1 MALLNEHE
9 ELLSAWKSLSR
20 TAETTDGWR
29 TIPIGIGRCRAG
41 VRFPAG
47 EEALLTG
54 FRISAPAAADLPQ
67 GRGFSVSRVG
77 DAPSAGFDVWF
88 GVSRKPT
95 ASLEMFTLM
104 AADLLASVSAAKGEE
119 QRTYYQFLSRIRS
132 WQQFMERQRDRRL
145 SEEEELGLFGE
156 LSMVDRLLSC
166 GVPPSVVMECWKGPA
181 NGLRDFMGETHDVEV
196 KATISPN
203 GFPARISSL
212 EQLDDVAG
220 RSVFLA
226 ALRFSLQ
233 DAAPSL
239 PTMVEVIRQKAGDQG
254 RIGLERNLLLAGYDD
269 AHASEYV
276 RGFEPMDERVF
287 RMEEAFPRLIRSTA
301 PLAVRAAKYEL
312 DLDLVDIATVDLDE
326 VFVAFGGGLKP

>member
-9 ELLSAWKSLSR
+9 ELLSAWRSLSR
-20 TAETTDGWR
+20 AAETTDGWR

-47 EEALLTG
+47 DEALLVG
-54 FRISAPAAADLPQ
+54 FSIAAPAATDLPQ

-77 DAPSAGFDVWF
+77 DAPSGGFDVWF

-119 QRTYYQFLSRIRS
+119 QKAYYQFLSRIRS
-132 WQQFMERQRDRRL
+132 WQQFMERPRDRRL

-156 LSMVDRLLSC
+156 LTIVGRLLDR
-166 GVPPSVVMECWKGPA
+166 GVPPSVVMQCWKGPA
-181 NGLRDFMGETHDVEV
+181 NGLRDFMGEMHDVEV

-233 DAAPSL
+233 DAATSL
-239 PTMVEVIRQKAGDQG
+239 PALIADIREKAGGDG

-269 AHASEYV
+269 AHADEYV
-276 RGFEPMDERVF
+276 RCFEPMDERIF
-287 RMEEAFPRLIRSTA
+287 RMGDGFPRLSRSSA

-312 DLDLVDIATVDLDE
+312 DLDLVDIATVGLDE
-326 VFVAFGGGLKP
+326 VFVAFGGALKQ

>member
-9 ELLSAWKSLSR
+9 ELLSAWRSLSR
-20 TAETTDGWR
+20 AAETTDGWR
-29 TIPIGIGRCRAG
+29 TIPIGVGRYRAG
-41 VRFPAG
+41 IRFPAG
-47 EEALLTG
+47 EEALLAG
-54 FRISAPAAADLPQ
+54 FSISAPTSTDLPQ

-77 DAPSAGFDVWF
+77 DASSGGFDIWF

-95 ASLEMFTLM
+95 ASLEMFALM
-104 AADLLASVSAAKGEE
+104 AVDLLASVSAAKSQE
-119 QRTYYQFLSRIRS
+119 QRAYYQFLSRIKS
-132 WQQFMERQRDRRL
+132 WQQFMERPRDKRL

-156 LSMVDRLLSC
+156 LFMVNRFLDC
-166 GVPPSVVMECWKGPA
+166 GVPPSVVMECWKGPV

-203 GFPARISSL
+203 GFPAQISSL

-220 RSVFLA
+220 RSVLLV

-239 PTMVEVIRQKAGDQG
+239 PSMVDTIRQKAGDEG
-254 RIGLERNLLLAGYDD
+254 RIGLERNLLLAGYND

-276 RGFEPMDERVF
+276 RGFELMNERIF
-287 RMEEAFPRLIRSTA
+287 RMEEAFPRLTRSTA

-312 DLDLVDIATVDLDE
+312 DLDLVDIATVDLEE
-326 VFVAFGGGLKP
+326 VLVAFGGGVKP